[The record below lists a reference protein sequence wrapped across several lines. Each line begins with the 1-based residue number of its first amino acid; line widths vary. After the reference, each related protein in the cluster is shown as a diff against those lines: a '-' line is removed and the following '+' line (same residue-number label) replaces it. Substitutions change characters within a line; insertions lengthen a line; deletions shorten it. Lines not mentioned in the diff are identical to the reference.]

1 MAVRP
6 QVPNWSNF
14 NLNKPEEYSAEFLV
28 DGNRYANV
36 TNVSTGQRQL
46 YLVSG
51 LGGTPFTQRTI
62 LTSTTNSGAVTKG
75 EGYDDFIRVYG
86 QGKLT
91 NAEINNKKQSNFIL
105 SKASTPQELQNLNQ
119 SSQYK
124 SGLGNTAKTP
134 SSPDAQSGSTPAPD
148 ASKPQTQ
155 AQTTSSGGGD
165 VFVYPIGMRYTQQ
178 DRLKFT
184 AVEYLPS
191 GNLSAGTFGSQNR
204 TSAQDKSIIGT
215 VFLPIQASIS
225 DMNSVNWQE
234 GSINEVEKQA
244 VNMSLGAMNAGG
256 VDDLTKVLTDN
267 MGKALKDVSGA
278 NKQIKVAAAGEAVGI
293 SNLLGRFGTVL
304 NPNLELLFSGPQ
316 LRPFQFDF
324 KMSAREQAEGENIKA
339 IINFFKKNM
348 AVKKSDGTGIF
359 LKAPNTFL
367 IEYKYNGAN
376 TTHPGINLIKE
387 CALLSCS
394 VEYTPLGTYM
404 TYPDG
409 TMVSYNMSLSFTELE
424 PIYDVDYVGHPIGY

>member
-1 MAVRP
+1 MTTATSKPSIVNGTIYTTTVTANSDGSLSTVQMSGDRIVRTLETTKNSNGTFSTTSNIVDATSDE
-6 QVPNWSNF
+6 QLALQDPNSS
-14 NLNKPEEYSAEFLV
+14 LRLS
-28 DGNRYANV
+28 
-36 TNVSTGQRQL
+36 STSMVRDAQSQIE
-46 YLVSG
+46 
-51 LGGTPFTQRTI
+51 GGTSNPQQ
-62 LTSTTNSGAVTKG
+62 NQA
-75 EGYDDFIRVYG
+75 YG
-86 QGKLT
+86 QAGGG
-91 NAEINNKKQSNFIL
+91 S
-105 SKASTPQELQNLNQ
+105 
-119 SSQYK
+119 
-124 SGLGNTAKTP
+124 GNTSLST
-134 SSPDAQSGSTPAPD
+134 SSPDAQSGSTPTD
-148 ASKPQTQ
+148 TSKPQ
-155 AQTTSSGGGD
+155 AQTTSSGGGG
-165 VFVYPIGMRYTQQ
+165 VFVYPIGMRSTQQ

-184 AVEYLPS
+184 AVEYQPS

-204 TSAQDKSIIGT
+204 TSAGDKTILGT
-215 VFLPIQASIS
+215 VFLPIQGSIS
-225 DMNSVNWQE
+225 DFNSVEWQ
-234 GSINEVEKQA
+234 SANINEVEKQA

-256 VDDLTKVLTDN
+256 VDDLTKVLTEN
-267 MGKALKDVSGA
+267 MDKALKGVSGA
-278 NKQIKVAAAGEAVGI
+278 NKEIKVAAAGAAVGI
-293 SNLLGRFGTVL
+293 NNLLGKFGTVL

-348 AVKKSDGTGIF
+348 AVKKSDGAGIF

-367 IEYKYNGAN
+367 IEYKYNGAD

-394 VEYTPLGTYM
+394 VTYTPLGTYM

>member
-6 QVPNWSNF
+6 QVPNWNNI
-14 NLNKPEEYSAEFLV
+14 NLNKPEEYSAEFSV

-46 YLVSG
+46 YFVQPLSG
-51 LGGTPFTQRTI
+51 ARGLIT
-62 LTSTTNSGAVTKG
+62 TTNANGTVTKG
-75 EGYDDFIRVYG
+75 SNYNNFIQFQG
-86 QGKLT
+86 QSKLT

-105 SKASTPQELQNLNQ
+105 SKASTPQELQNLKQ

-124 SGLGNTAKTP
+124 SGLGNTTKST

-148 ASKPQTQ
+148 ASKPQPQ
-155 AQTTSSGGGD
+155 PQSQTTSSGGTGA
-165 VFVYPIGMRYTQQ
+165 VFVYPIGMRATQQ

-184 AVEYLPS
+184 AVEYQPS
-191 GNLSAGTFGSQNR
+191 GNLSAGTFSSQNR
-204 TSAQDKSIIGT
+204 TSAQGKSIIGT
-215 VFLPIQASIS
+215 VFLPIQATIN
-225 DMNSVNWQE
+225 DFNSVEWQS
-234 GSINEVEKQA
+234 GNINAVEKQA

-267 MGKALKDVSGA
+267 MSKALKDVSGA
-278 NKQIKVAAAGEAVGI
+278 NKEIKVWAAGEAVGI

-316 LRPFQFDF
+316 LRPFDF
-324 KMSAREQAEGENIKA
+324 KFQMSAREKDEGENIKA

-348 AVKKSDGTGIF
+348 AVKKSDGAGIF

-367 IEYKYNGAN
+367 IEYKYNGAD

-409 TMVSYNMSLSFTELE
+409 TMVSYSMSLSFSELE
-424 PIYDVDYVGHPIGY
+424 PIYSTDYDGHPIGY